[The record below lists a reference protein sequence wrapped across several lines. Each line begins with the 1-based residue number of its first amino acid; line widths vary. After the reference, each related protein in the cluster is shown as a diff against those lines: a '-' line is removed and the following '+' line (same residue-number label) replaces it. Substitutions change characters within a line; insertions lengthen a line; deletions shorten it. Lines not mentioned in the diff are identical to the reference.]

1 MSFARPSGLLFYKYY
16 QKEFIKVRNMALWGN
31 KDLVGNA
38 GTVTINLTSGAVTGA
53 GTTFATAGFVV
64 SAGDVLVV
72 GAGVTYG
79 HAVFESV
86 SSNTAA
92 VVDPRYLIEH
102 PTSGDIVGAS
112 IFVSQLPVSSILD
125 SSYAAPDVK
134 SNRTSSV
141 FGVDVTET
149 QTARTGNSQYLPQHA
164 GWVGLT
170 TYTDMHGNLSVKSET
185 LVTGSTI
192 TGDAADDSQYPD
204 S

>member
-1 MSFARPSGLLFYKYY
+1 
-16 QKEFIKVRNMALWGN
+16 MALWGN

-53 GTTFATAGFVV
+53 GTTFATAGYEV

-72 GAGVTYG
+72 GAGATYG

-86 SSNTAA
+86 ASNTAA
-92 VVDPRYLIEH
+92 VVDPSKLIADPIH
-102 PTSGDIVGAS
+102 GTIAGAS
-112 IFVSQLPVSSILD
+112 IFVSQMPVSSIVD
-125 SSYAAPDVK
+125 PSYAAPDVK

-164 GWVGLT
+164 GWVGLS
-170 TYTDMHGNLSVKSET
+170 TYVDMHGNLRVKSET
-185 LVTGSTI
+185 LVAGSTI
-192 TGDAADDSQYPD
+192 TGDADDDSQYPD

>member
-1 MSFARPSGLLFYKYY
+1 
-16 QKEFIKVRNMALWGN
+16 MALWGN

-53 GTTFATAGFVV
+53 GTTFATAGYEV

-72 GAGVTYG
+72 GAGATYG

-86 SSNTAA
+86 TNNTTA
-92 VVDPRYLIEH
+92 VVDPSKLIAD
-102 PTSGDIVGAS
+102 PTTNTIAGAS
-112 IFVSQLPVSSILD
+112 IFVSQMPVSSIVD
-125 SSYAAPDVK
+125 ANYAAPDVK

-170 TYTDMHGNLSVKSET
+170 TYMDMHGNLRVKSET
-185 LVTGSTI
+185 LVAGSTI
-192 TGDAADDSQYPD
+192 QGDADDDSQYPD